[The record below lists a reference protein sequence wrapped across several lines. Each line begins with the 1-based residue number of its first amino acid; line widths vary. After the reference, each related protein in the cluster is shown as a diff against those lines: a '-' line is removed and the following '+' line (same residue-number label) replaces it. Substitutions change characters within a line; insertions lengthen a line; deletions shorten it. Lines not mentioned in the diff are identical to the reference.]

1 MLARSLSEADSEAS
15 LRAREQQRRLLESF
29 LPCAPPASKVSP
41 ALQPSGALHPLF
53 SAFGVLPKTDYLIV
67 RNEAGETSPAADGSH
82 SWMTLPASPPSQL
95 TSSPPA
101 QHRRR
106 PWFPISPSH
115 HIRAGGT
122 EHPGTPGST
131 GCLLHVSARHRPPAV
146 PPRLVSVMGKLQ
158 RQGVFSKKDFERREA
173 DNPPELVY
181 GSFTLTSCLHMKLF
195 HAIRQVTAPLSPVSN
210 IITQ

>member
-1 MLARSLSEADSEAS
+1 MPSCRFQGLCSCRGEAEEAAPILSALCSP
-15 LRAREQQRRLLESF
+15 SF
-29 LPCAPPASKVSP
+29 QSVPRPAALGCSAPPFRCIWVFT
-41 ALQPSGALHPLF
+41 QN
-53 SAFGVLPKTDYLIV
+53 DLIV
-67 RNEAGETSPAADGSH
+67 RDEAGETSPAADGSH
-82 SWMTLPASPPSQL
+82 SRMTLPASPPSQL